1 MLLSQWAVWVQL
13 SDCCNGKDVPRLHCS
28 HSDDRDPCLPVCP
41 SLYTYTFCTDMSL
54 LRSYRGNRLFMQLAH
69 TNTHAYAQRLSVR
82 LYFCS
87 ELQHRLFDLALRW
100 ICFIWFVCVFTLP
113 RHTDPCRMQTEI
125 YKVTVNEHWRV
136 YFRQGSQYS
145 VWLRKRPSKVTVR
158 SAGIGWS

>member
-28 HSDDRDPCLPVCP
+28 YSDDRDPCLPVCP
-41 SLYTYTFCTDMSL
+41 LPLHRHVSLK
-54 LRSYRGNRLFMQLAH
+54 RGNRLFMQLAH
-69 TNTHAYAQRLSVR
+69 TNTHAYSQRLLVR

-87 ELQHRLFDLALRW
+87 ELQHRLFDLELRW
-100 ICFIWFVCVFTLP
+100 ICFIWLVCVFTLP
-113 RHTDPCRMQTEI
+113 RHADPCRMQTEI
-125 YKVTVNEHWRV
+125 YKVTVNEHRCV